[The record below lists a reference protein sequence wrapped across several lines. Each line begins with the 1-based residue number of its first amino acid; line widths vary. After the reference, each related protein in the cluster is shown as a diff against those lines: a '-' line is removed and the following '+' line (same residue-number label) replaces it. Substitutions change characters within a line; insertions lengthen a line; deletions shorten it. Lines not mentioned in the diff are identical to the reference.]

1 MFKNA
6 VYFINRMLQITRDSF
21 EKEIVGSK
29 LPVIVDFWAEWCG
42 PCRAMAPVFE
52 SVSKEFVGKMAFA
65 KLDVDSNQELSS
77 QFGVMSIPSLLVF
90 KKGKEADRIVGSMSS
105 DKLRAFVQ
113 KNL

>member
-1 MFKNA
+1 
-6 VYFINRMLQITRDSF
+6 MLQITRDNF
-21 EKEIVGSK
+21 EKEVVGSK

-52 SVSKEFVGKMAFA
+52 SVSKEFAGKMSFA

-105 DKLRAFVQ
+105 DKLKAFVQ